1 MGSMN
6 TPDEQRGMF
15 SRLPEDQEY
24 WRELTE
30 KIVEDAAPQLSTF
43 GKNQPEWW
51 SEIARFS
58 TLLAAGAAAAILAF
72 FTLMPSGGAAATAV
86 PSVDAYGLAPSDPLA
101 VTLVLE
107 ETPPTMGTLMAVR
120 NTENER

>member
-1 MGSMN
+1 MGPMN
-6 TPDEQRGMF
+6 TPNEQRGMF
-15 SRLPEDQEY
+15 SRLPEDQQY

-30 KIVEDAAPQLSTF
+30 KIVEDAGPQLSMF
-43 GKNQPEWW
+43 GKNEPEWW

-72 FTLMPSGGAAATAV
+72 FALMPYGGAAETV
-86 PSVDAYGLAPSDPLA
+86 VRSVDAYGLAPSDPLA
-101 VTLVLE
+101 VTLVSE
-107 ETPPTMGTLMAVR
+107 ETPPTMGALMAVR